1 MPSKK
6 SERRLVEEAH
16 ANILHLDPNAAKN
29 LDLDL
34 YNQRVTKNGSVSFK
48 TRFSA
53 KFPEAKGLSSQK
65 VSNRKLAFEQAL
77 HLRDIVRSHARSP
90 HDRGR
95 ETLARVFS
103 RG

>member
-1 MPSKK
+1 M
-6 SERRLVEEAH
+6 
-16 ANILHLDPNAAKN
+16 LHLDPNGAKN

-34 YNQRVTKNGSVSFK
+34 YSQRVTKNGSVSFK

-90 HDRGR
+90 HER
-95 ETLARVFS
+95 EDARLSLPCS
-103 RG
+103 RAASFVHHSK